1 VTAAGLCDLLKHD
14 GSAVAGHLRHCVIK
28 APDEENSICYRP
40 ATLPRA
46 ARFAGFGA
54 EQIVTDA
61 QVQA

>member
-1 VTAAGLCDLLKHD
+1 
-14 GSAVAGHLRHCVIK
+14 VIK